1 MPSPNYITPA
11 GLGLLRAHYTLVPSG
26 PSIHL
31 PTPKQDKVWAGNRWM
46 ERTLGTWFRLS
57 YSLSFYFP
65 FLLSSSCY
73 FNGAGRGKGKGEGE
87 GIEST
92 GNIWFVEEDFH
103 IPQLPIPF
111 LYLTGNW
118 GTKRKSSI
126 VKPYI
131 PGPLPSFLSLTP
143 LLPFIGFRWRGRR
156 KKAEAN
162 KKEVWR

>member
-1 MPSPNYITPA
+1 MSYKIVSWSILQQPVTNPREKKGKVLSHEHSIPRWSLSS
-11 GLGLLRAHYTLVPSG
+11 LGFMAQHIPGAFYPL
-26 PSIHL
+26 
-31 PTPKQDKVWAGNRWM
+31 D
-46 ERTLGTWFRLS
+46 
-57 YSLSFYFP
+57 LSFYFP